1 MATLVPAGRVVGT
14 ARQQDSADGGRHT
27 PRTQTA
33 LLESALE
40 SRTHT
45 HTDVVELR
53 LSLAQ
58 QTLECKQDLSGVITA
73 LEATDFR
80 SDSLRSDR

>member
-1 MATLVPAGRVVGT
+1 
-14 ARQQDSADGGRHT
+14 
-27 PRTQTA
+27 
-33 LLESALE
+33 
-40 SRTHT
+40 
-45 HTDVVELR
+45 VVELR